1 MFLIIA
7 KQLQKNLQLK
17 KTGICMLQMLNK
29 SARQTAIY
37 HTNNHGLSISIT
49 SPINMRCGSPSV

>member
-37 HTNNHGLSISIT
+37 MLISVQTI
-49 SPINMRCGSPSV
+49 

>member
-29 SARQTAIY
+29 SARQTAICTIIVDSLNY
-37 HTNNHGLSISIT
+37 NKTAAEKSKAAMKN
-49 SPINMRCGSPSV
+49 